1 MFSLKLPIYI
11 STTNSI
17 NLGLDCMTFAQYLLF
32 NSIVCSFIFS
42 LKNIEFKTNIKTLH
56 SFF

>member
-32 NSIVCSFIFS
+32 NSSNFIFS